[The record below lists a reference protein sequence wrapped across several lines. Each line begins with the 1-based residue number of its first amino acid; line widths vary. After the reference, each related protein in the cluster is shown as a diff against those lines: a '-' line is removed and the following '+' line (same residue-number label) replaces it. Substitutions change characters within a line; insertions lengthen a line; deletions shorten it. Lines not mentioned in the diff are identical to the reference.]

1 MELNIFVSKQDLING
16 PRTTAHSAINHA
28 LFMINIPADQLSGEV
43 WTGVAFWLKLNTR
56 HIVSS
61 ALNKASHSRIP
72 AFKCVTVKSYAHIF
86 SN

>member
-43 WTGVAFWLKLNTR
+43 
-56 HIVSS
+56 
-61 ALNKASHSRIP
+61 
-72 AFKCVTVKSYAHIF
+72 
-86 SN
+86 